1 MLVVDQSMRARE
13 HAVLRAMFAARK
25 RVFVDLLKWDLP
37 VLAGRFEV
45 DHRDG
50 PDATYLIVAG
60 PEGEHRASARLLPI
74 RSAGASRAEECL
86 PDGVAG
92 APGIAEVT
100 HFCVSPDIGGNERRR
115 ARDQLLHGLVDH
127 ALARSIHCL
136 VGVAEEPWARRAE
149 GFGWAC
155 RRLGTARTSCGRDMV
170 TMAVDIDRSTP
181 ERLVAVGI
189 VRPLARRQ
197 ALR

>member
-1 MLVVDQSMRARE
+1 MLVVDQSTRARE

-60 PEGEHRASARLLPI
+60 PEGEHRASARLLPVCP
-74 RSAGASRAEECL
+74 ACFTRAEGCL
-86 PDGVAG
+86 FQRGDRAS
-92 APGIAEVT
+92 GIAEVT
-100 HFCVSPDIGGNERRR
+100 HFCVSPDIDGDARRH

-127 ALARSIHCL
+127 ALARRIHRL
-136 VGVAEEPWARRAE
+136 VGIAEEAWARRAE

-155 RRLGTARTSCGRDMV
+155 RRVGPVRAPFGRNMV
-170 TMAVDIDRSTP
+170 TVVVDIDRTTP
-181 ERLVAVGI
+181 ERLVAAGI
-189 VRPLARRQ
+189 VRSSAPRQ
-197 ALR
+197 AL